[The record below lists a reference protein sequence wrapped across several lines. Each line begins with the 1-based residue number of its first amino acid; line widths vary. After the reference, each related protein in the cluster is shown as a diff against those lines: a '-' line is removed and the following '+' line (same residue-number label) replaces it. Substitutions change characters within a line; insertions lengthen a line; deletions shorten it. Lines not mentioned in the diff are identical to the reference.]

1 MSERWVD
8 VARAVA
14 SGRREAPRGFQVIA
28 GERPPLVDA
37 ESVRGLVATMV
48 AVIAWAG
55 AVLRE
60 IVAGTPLDPLALFM
74 RLVALAMTVRAA
86 LFLRELFVRAGVWL
100 ASTRCTLVLA
110 PEGLYARLPSEE
122 VAAERDEVV
131 GVTER
136 GVWQTR
142 SAGRRYSPVYV
153 VLASAARTHVELP
166 PIFDATP
173 GVLAER
179 LMRWR
184 GALPIPESPRF
195 PDPAPL
201 ASKVY
206 DDAARGI
213 RDPGTLVVRHG
224 EGWLRRGPWAT
235 VLLGIAIVEGFAR
248 ASAEERDALGF
259 AVVAAAAAAL
269 VMTPLVWAWW
279 MRRSIAPRLGLA
291 MVLTPGEL
299 LMRTGSGVLRVRWPN
314 LQRMSIDSRGRLSP
328 IEGWAIHRALV
339 IKRKDGPPI
348 NYDEAF
354 LGVPAEV
361 ALTLCDAFAS
371 GALLPADREDEER
384 ADERSG
390 ELGGELPEAAAER
403 GAEGQDGG
411 PGEPG
416 QR

>member
-1 MSERWVD
+1 MSERWTD
-8 VARAVA
+8 TARALA
-14 SGRREAPRGFQVIA
+14 SGSREAPRGWQVVR

-60 IVAGTPLDPLALFM
+60 MVAGTPLDPLALFM

-86 LFLRELFVRAGVWL
+86 LFLRELFARASVWA
-100 ASTRCTLVLA
+100 ASKRCALVLA
-110 PEGLYARLPSEE
+110 PEGLYARLPGEE
-122 VAAERDEVV
+122 VAADRDEIV

-153 VLASAARTHVELP
+153 VLASPARTHVELP

-184 GALPIPESPRF
+184 GALPIPEEPRF

-206 DDAARGI
+206 DEAAQGI
-213 RDPGTLVVRHG
+213 RAPGTLVVHHG

-248 ASAEERDALGF
+248 ASAEDRATLGIP
-259 AVVAAAAAAL
+259 VVVIAGAAL
-269 VMTPLVWAWW
+269 VMTPLVWAWLT
-279 MRRSIAPRLGLA
+279 RRSIAPRLGLA
-291 MVLTPGEL
+291 MVLTPAEL
-299 LMRTGSGVLRVRWPN
+299 LLRTRGGVLRVRWPN
-314 LQRMSIDSRGRLSP
+314 LQRMSIDTRGRLSP

-348 NYDEAF
+348 TYDEAF

-361 ALTLCDAFAS
+361 ALTLCDAHAS
-371 GALLPADREDEER
+371 GALLPPEA
-384 ADERSG
+384 SG
-390 ELGGELPEAAAER
+390 ELGGELPEAAAEGGPER
-403 GAEGQDGG
+403 EDGG
-411 PGEPG
+411 PGEAG
-416 QR
+416 DR